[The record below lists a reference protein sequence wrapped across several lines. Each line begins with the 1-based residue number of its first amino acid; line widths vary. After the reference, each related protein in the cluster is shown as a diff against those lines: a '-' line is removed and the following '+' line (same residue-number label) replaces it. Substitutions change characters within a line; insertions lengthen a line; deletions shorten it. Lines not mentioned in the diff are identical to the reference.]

1 MTNLLQEM
9 GYNCPDMGWK
19 AQVKMLAQ
27 LVVIGAVM
35 AIPMVAIMALTG
47 WLESLCGQ

>member
-1 MTNLLQEM
+1 MENFMESM
-9 GYNCPDMGWK
+9 GYNCPDTSWK

-35 AIPMVAIMALTG
+35 MVPMVLLMAVAG
-47 WLESLCGQ
+47 WLESLCK